1 LIADEDT
8 AMRTVA
14 LVALGATAI
23 AAFASV
29 VSPSEAAAAPK
40 RHQDVHY
47 YTITMTESRAR
58 RGPRLKTKPQAAT
71 SSGHFQGFVSRF
83 SAGSR
88 R

>member
-1 LIADEDT
+1 
-8 AMRTVA
+8 MRTVA
-14 LVALGATAI
+14 LVALGAIAI

-29 VSPSEAAAAPK
+29 VGPSEAAAAPQ
-40 RHQDVHY
+40 RHQDVQY
-47 YTITMTESRAR
+47 YKITLTESRAP
-58 RGPRLKTKPQAAT
+58 RGPRLKTKPQAGT